1 MKKPFTLAAVAVFS
15 IVALVQLLRLLMG
28 WEVTIEGFAVP
39 LWASGVAVV
48 VAAGLAVT
56 VWREREMSQNS
67 ADKRELQIRQPVI

>member
-28 WEVTIEGFAVP
+28 WEVTIQGFVVP
-39 LWASGVAVV
+39 LRASGVAVV

-56 VWREREMSQNS
+56 VWRER
-67 ADKRELQIRQPVI
+67 LQ